1 MIARVPA
8 NTTDEASRTPLRPG
22 TRIPGL
28 VVIFS
33 GHAPTCLPV
42 PLRKGGIVFGRSPAA
57 AAATDSV
64 LMLDDEQVSR
74 RQARVSIGTGGVRV
88 TDLGSRAGT
97 FVDGRQVGD
106 EVFEKLPR
114 ILRLGHTLLR
124 FAPDIAPFLAASGV
138 RRGERGIEGPL
149 TRGSRVQLERAAA
162 TGAAVLIAGPS
173 GSGKELAARTYH
185 AATKR
190 SGPFVTVHC
199 PALPAGLAEQLL
211 FGVRHVA
218 GYAQAAEGGTL
229 FLDEF
234 TTLDMAAQSRL
245 LRMIEQGDVLEPG
258 ATQPCRVDV
267 RICAATHRDLSQ
279 EMVGPRFRADLYHR
293 LGQVEVRLPALVE
306 RLEELPYLAAAA
318 LEEIDTRLTP
328 HALFL
333 EAAALR
339 PWPGNVR
346 EFLRE
351 ARQSARAALD
361 AERTMVE
368 AADLAPTAGQALPPE
383 PPEVAPRTVA
393 CLSRLTVEEA
403 LRRERGNVTRAA
415 RALGL
420 HRSQLRRWITR
431 EGINPSLFF
440 VAAGDRLPENEHFS
454 AV

>member
-8 NTTDEASRTPLRPG
+8 NATDETSRTTLRSG

-42 PLRKGGIVFGRSPAA
+42 PLRKGGIVFGRTPAA
-57 AAATDSV
+57 ADGV
-64 LMLDDEQVSR
+64 LMLADEHVSR
-74 RQARVSIGTGGVRV
+74 RQTRVSISAGGRVRV
-88 TDLGSRAGT
+88 TDLGSRTGT
-97 FVDGRQVGD
+97 FVDGRRVGN

-114 ILRLGHTLLR
+114 VLRLGHTLLR
-124 FAPDIAPFLAASGV
+124 FTSDIAPFLAASGV
-138 RRGERGIEGPL
+138 RSGERGVEGPL
-149 TRGSRVQLERAAA
+149 TRNSRLQLERAAA
-162 TGAAVLIAGPS
+162 TDAAVLISGPS

-199 PALPAGLAEQLL
+199 AALPADLAEQLL
-211 FGVRHVA
+211 FGMRYAA

-229 FLDEF
+229 FLDDI
-234 TTLDMAAQSRL
+234 TALDMALQSRL
-245 LRMIEQGDVLEPG
+245 LHMIERRQVLESD
-258 ATQPCRVDV
+258 ATQPRRVDV
-267 RICAATHRDLSQ
+267 RLCAATHKDPSQ
-279 EMVGPRFRADLYHR
+279 EVAAQRLREDLYHR
-293 LGQVEVRLPALVE
+293 LGQSEVRLPALVD
-306 RLEELPYLAAAA
+306 RLEELPYLAAAEFA
-318 LEEIDTRLTP
+318 RIDARLTP

-351 ARQSARAALD
+351 VRQSARAVLET
-361 AERTMVE
+361 ERTVVE
-368 AADLAPTAGQALPPE
+368 AEDLSLTAGQLPP
-383 PPEVAPRTVA
+383 PEEASRTEA
-393 CLSRLTVEEA
+393 CLSRITVEEA

-431 EGINPSLFF
+431 EGIQPALFLG
-440 VAAGDRLPENEHFS
+440 AAGDRQPGKEHVS